1 LACVKRRAQS
11 GSSGIFAALGSVE
24 ESIADA
30 SARVDLYTMYLPR
43 LGRWEAELAAG
54 DLTQVIDTGA
64 LFADLDRL
72 TSAVDRVV
80 GVAETAPALLERER
94 RATVAAVQA
103 EREAMIDAL
112 RQERVATLEQ
122 VEAMAVRLTDRT
134 SPIVMAAVREQ
145 HDAFVASLEAARSRT
160 VLDASVELREIVD
173 HAALRAAQLLLGV
186 GILALIG
193 VALHAWLAQG
203 KA

>member
-1 LACVKRRAQS
+1 
-11 GSSGIFAALGSVE
+11 
-24 ESIADA
+24 
-30 SARVDLYTMYLPR
+30 
-43 LGRWEAELAAG
+43 
-54 DLTQVIDTGA
+54 
-64 LFADLDRL
+64 
-72 TSAVDRVV
+72 
-80 GVAETAPALLERER
+80 
-94 RATVAAVQA
+94 VAAVQA